1 MINQPELV
9 RFRVAFIAN
18 ANGKIQVGN
27 FSNVTP
33 GRPLKFIYSVVH
45 WAGSRAN
52 QKLSDRQWSFL
63 FGEYSE
69 ILIGST
75 VKHTTCDEQKW

>member
-1 MINQPELV
+1 MINQAELV

-45 WAGSRAN
+45 
-52 QKLSDRQWSFL
+52 
-63 FGEYSE
+63 
-69 ILIGST
+69 
-75 VKHTTCDEQKW
+75 